1 MNNTQEVLERF
12 ELDNAIELI
21 EFQKILKEE
30 YGEIAN
36 DVQISDFNELS
47 NDFSM
52 IACFDKDDAA
62 QAASNVLEYDRL

>member
-21 EFQKILKEE
+21 EFEKILKEE
-30 YGEIAN
+30 GVLNEN

-52 IACFDKDDAA
+52 IAGFDEDDAA

>member
-30 YGEIAN
+30 GALNEN

-47 NDFSM
+47 NDFSV